1 VQITLNPEYDVLIVG
16 AGPAGSAAAIKCA
29 EAGLNTLLIDRAA
42 LGRHKPCAGILP
54 TVATYVLDEL
64 GLGLPSTV
72 LSEPSELGIFYVPPS
87 GRASGGELKNYRVFN
102 LDRDLFDRWLVEKAV
117 EAGAHLQTKTTLLT
131 LNQREHVEAALKTGN
146 SITKVKVG
154 YVIGAD
160 GAHSTVRRCLEGEH
174 KQQTILTVMQEYWE
188 GEGEFGNYFYTILN
202 TKITP
207 TYGYLLKKRGNL
219 IVGTGSTEPKQVI
232 KSLGS
237 LKDWLAK
244 EFSFR
249 PLVLK
254 KREVGFLPY
263 GDCYLGCGRILLV
276 GDAAGLCNRFSGE
289 GIRFALESGIA
300 AAESVKKAENGD
312 IAALEVY
319 RKQMQPLLDFVK
331 GTIHLH
337 SKDDPWREEFVLAEL
352 KRFNLW

>member
-1 VQITLNPEYDVLIVG
+1 VQITLNSGYDVLVVG

-29 EAGLNTLLIDRAA
+29 EEGLSTLLIDRAA

-64 GLGLPSTV
+64 GLELSSTV

-102 LDRDLFDRWLVEKAV
+102 LERDFFDRWLVEKAV
-117 EAGAHLQTKTTLLT
+117 EAGVHLQTETTLLT
-131 LNQREHVEAALKTGN
+131 LNQREQVEAALKTGN
-146 SITKVKVG
+146 SVSKVKVG
-154 YVIGAD
+154 YVVGAD
-160 GAHSTVRRCLEGEH
+160 GAHSTVRRYLEGEH
-174 KQQTILTVMQEYWE
+174 KQQTVLTVMQEYWE
-188 GEGEFGNYFYTILN
+188 GGGEFGNYFYTILN

-219 IVGTGSTEPKQVI
+219 IVGTGSTEPKQAVT
-232 KSLGS
+232 SLRS
-237 LKDWLAK
+237 LKDWLGK
-244 EFSFR
+244 EFDFK
-249 PLVLK
+249 PIVLK

-263 GDCYLGCGRILLV
+263 GDCYLGCGKILLV

-300 AAESVKKAENGD
+300 AAEAIKKAENGD
-312 IAALEVY
+312 MAALEVY

-331 GTIHLH
+331 GTISLH
-337 SKDDPWREEFVLAEL
+337 SKDDSWKEEFVLAEL
-352 KRFNLW
+352 KRSNLW

>member
-1 VQITLNPEYDVLIVG
+1 VLIVG

-54 TVATYVLDEL
+54 HVATYVLDEL
-64 GLGLPSTV
+64 GLRLPLSV
-72 LSEPSELGIFYVPPS
+72 LSEPNELGIFYVPPS
-87 GRASGGELKNYRVFN
+87 GRVNGGELKNYRVFN
-102 LDRDLFDRWLVEKAV
+102 LERDFFDRWLVEKAV
-117 EAGAHLQTKTTLLT
+117 ESGADLQTETTLLA
-131 LNQREHVEAALKTGN
+131 LNQGDCVEAALKTAHG
-146 SITKVKVG
+146 IRKVKVG

-160 GAHSTVRRCLEGEH
+160 GALSTVRRYLES
-174 KQQTILTVMQEYWE
+174 KPQPLLTVIQEYWE
-188 GEGEFGNYFYTILN
+188 AEGEFGDYFYTILN

-207 TYGYLLKKRGNL
+207 TYGYLLKKRGSL
-219 IVGTGSTEPKQVI
+219 IVGTGSIEPKQTI
-232 KSLGS
+232 ESLGS
-237 LKDWLAK
+237 LKDWLSK
-244 EFSFR
+244 EFGFR

-263 GDCYLGCGRILLV
+263 GDCYLGRGRILLV

-312 IAALEVY
+312 TSALEFY
-319 RKQMQPLLDFVK
+319 RQQLQPLLDFVK
-331 GTIHLH
+331 ETTHLH
-337 SKDDPWREEFVLAEL
+337 SRDDLWREEFVLAEL
-352 KRFNLW
+352 KRYNLW

>member
-1 VQITLNPEYDVLIVG
+1 MQIELNSEYEVLIVG

-29 EAGLNTLLIDRAA
+29 KSGLSVLLIDRAT

-64 GLGLPSTV
+64 DLRLPSTV
-72 LSEPSELGIFYVPPS
+72 LSEPKELGIFYVPHS
-87 GRASGGELKNYRVFN
+87 GRVNGGELKNYRVFN
-102 LDRDLFDRWLVEKAV
+102 LDRDLFDRWLIEKAV
-117 EAGAHLQTKTTLLT
+117 ETGAHLQTETTLLA
-131 LNQREHVEAALKTGN
+131 LNEEEYVEAALRTG
-146 SITKVKVG
+146 SGIRKVKVG

-160 GAHSTVRRCLEGEH
+160 GALSTVRRCLQGEH
-174 KQQTILTVMQEYWE
+174 KQQPLLTVIQEYWE
-188 GEGEFGNYFYTILN
+188 GEGEFGDYFYTILN

-207 TYGYLLKKRGNL
+207 TYGYLLKKKNNL
-219 IVGTGSTEPKQVI
+219 IIGTGSTEPKQVI
-232 KSLGS
+232 KSLS
-237 LKDWLAK
+237 LLKDWLAK

-263 GDCYLGCGRILLV
+263 GDCYLGRGRILLV

-312 IAALEVY
+312 TSALEFY
-319 RKQMQPLLDFVK
+319 RQQLQPLLDFVK
-331 GTIHLH
+331 ETTHLH
-337 SKDDPWREEFVLAEL
+337 SRDDLWREEFVLAEL
-352 KRFNLW
+352 KRYNLW